1 MAQRFV
7 VSNLD
12 ASVYQSPNGHMDP
25 WYIIGMEGPWKPRY
39 GNKKKSPAAK
49 DPATKLPTFTM
60 WSFQTLNKTC
70 RFFHQNSRV
79 VTCLSFYFLVD
90 AEEPYCCKIVCH
102 SKKIWW
108 YKPYTSINTLL
119 VHFFLCWIHPIFTIR
134 NHPKVAHW
142 WMSEVSP
149 AGAELCGV
157 RMLSDGFQWNSW
169 RKSWR
174 KQEVFTRYSNGSLEI
189 WPWIILG

>member
-119 VHFFLCWIHPIFTIR
+119 VHFFFVLDSSHFHHQKPSQGRPLVDVWGLTCR
-134 NHPKVAHW
+134 SRA
-142 WMSEVSP
+142 M
-149 AGAELCGV
+149 
-157 RMLSDGFQWNSW
+157 W
-169 RKSWR
+169 R
-174 KQEVFTRYSNGSLEI
+174 
-189 WPWIILG
+189 PDA